1 MLPEVLVAEDE
12 LLIAMDIMDE
22 LSAAGFGTMGPFA
35 TRTQALDY
43 CRTHTPDCA
52 VLDVRLQDGDCFPLA
67 DYLAEHHV
75 PIVFH
80 SGHANQG
87 ALTERYNNAEVL
99 PKPSPTSQIATVVGR
114 LCGNDSVKRA
124 DTTSALD
131 GARI

>member
-1 MLPEVLVAEDE
+1 MPKVLVAEDE
-12 LLIAMDIMDE
+12 LLIAMDIIDE

-80 SGHANQG
+80 SGHANRG
-87 ALTERYNNAEVL
+87 ALTERYARLVEAQIQA
-99 PKPSPTSQIATVVGR
+99 SPADWPWSH
-114 LCGNDSVKRA
+114 KRWKLKKSLYA
-124 DTTSALD
+124 
-131 GARI
+131 G